1 MFILLD
7 KSSLKD
13 TLSIQLTRIRQL
25 NLIIYKLKRQSLEI
39 KNSRILCVI
48 YFTIERSLK
57 TFLLIEISL

>member
-25 NLIIYKLKRQSLEI
+25 NLIIYKLERQSLEI